1 MFRKSKDK
9 IMEVFHMLIGAFNI
23 LLIILIF
30 LFIFKNSLE
39 FFEKVPLKDFL
50 FGREWISLSDKFG
63 IIPLLTGTFWVTV
76 IALGISVTVGIV
88 TSIYISEYAN
98 KKMKKF
104 LKLIIETMSAVP
116 SVVLGYIG
124 LYVLSVKVK
133 EIFGLTTGLNAIT
146 GGIMLSFIAMPTIV
160 SLTCDALNSI
170 DKSYK
175 EASLALGAN
184 KLETTVKVLVPAAMP
199 GIFASIMLG
208 FGRVVGETIAVLM
221 ITGNAPIIALKPTV
235 SVRTLTATIASEMG
249 EVVQGSI
256 HYHALF
262 AIALILFIISFAV
275 NTIADRY
282 VKKATKMAVKK

>member
-1 MFRKSKDK
+1 MFRKTKDK
-9 IMEVFHMLIGAFNI
+9 IMEVFHIFIGAFNI

-63 IIPLLTGTFWVTV
+63 IIPLLTGTFWVTA

-98 KKMKKF
+98 KRMKKF

>member
-249 EVVQGSI
+249 EVVQGST